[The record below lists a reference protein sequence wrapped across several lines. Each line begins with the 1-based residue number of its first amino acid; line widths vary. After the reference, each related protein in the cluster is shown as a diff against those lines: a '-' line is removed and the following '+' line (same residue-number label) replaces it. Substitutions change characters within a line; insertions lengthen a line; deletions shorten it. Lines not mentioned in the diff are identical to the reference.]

1 MADDKELD
9 EAKKTEKADKAENN
23 KKSRKE
29 KKLEKKLEKEKEK
42 NKFDR
47 ITGWISGESRGACII
62 YCNWY
67 RCVFVRRKGSVYP
80 DSVYRA
86 DRGRAYGIQD
96 LLWRR
101 QIWHTKGRC
110 TCFYLYLSGR

>member
-42 NKFDR
+42 PDR
-47 ITGWISGESRGACII
+47 LP
-62 YCNWY
+62 
-67 RCVFVRRKGSVYP
+67 RCGGCDGCVW
-80 DSVYRA
+80 
-86 DRGRAYGIQD
+86 RGRRRAGDCRAAVNDGKSLFVAAAGFGDD
-96 LLWRR
+96 LCR
-101 QIWHTKGRC
+101 
-110 TCFYLYLSGR
+110 YLG

>member
-1 MADDKELD
+1 MEHVL
-9 EAKKTEKADKAENN
+9 
-23 KKSRKE
+23 
-29 KKLEKKLEKEKEK
+29 
-42 NKFDR
+42 F
-47 ITGWISGESRGACII
+47 IVIGIG
-62 YCNWY
+62 
-67 RCVFVRRKGSVYP
+67 VFLLGVKGSVYP